1 MTEQPSGGSKP
12 RIVVGVDGSAS
23 SEQALRWAL
32 RQAKLTGAAID
43 AVIAWHFPFISGGCT
58 WPPAGVLVSEFDFRT
73 MAERARA
80 DTVSRATDGD
90 LHAPV
95 TQKVLKGDAAAVLIR
110 ESAGADLLVIGSRG
124 HGGFAE
130 ALLGS
135 VGQHCV
141 HHAACPVVIIRG
153 DVRTA
158 VPTATPAPAQ
168 QPCADGTTDGKEE
181 SS

>member
-1 MTEQPSGGSKP
+1 MEAVMTEQPSGGDKP
-12 RIVVGVDGSAS
+12 RIVVGVDGSPS

-32 RQAKLTGAAID
+32 RQAKLTGATVE
-43 AVIAWHFPFISGGCT
+43 AVIAWHFPFISGGYT
-58 WPPAGVLVSEFDFRT
+58 WPPAGVLVSDVDFRKI
-73 MAERARA
+73 AERVLA
-80 DTVSRATDGD
+80 DTVSLATGGG

-95 TQKVLKGDAAAVLIR
+95 TQEVLEGDAAAVLIR

-141 HHAACPVVIIRG
+141 HHATCPVVIIRG
-153 DVRTA
+153 DVATAGPAAAVRTA
-158 VPTATPAPAQ
+158 PQPAH
-168 QPCADGTTDGKEE
+168 
-181 SS
+181 

>member
-1 MTEQPSGGSKP
+1 MSEQPSDGDQP

-32 RQAKLTGAAID
+32 RQAELTGATVE
-43 AVIAWHFPFISGGCT
+43 AVIAWHFHYLSSSHV
-58 WPPAGVLVSEFDFRT
+58 VLPTDVLAPSTDFRKI
-73 MAERARA
+73 AERVLA
-80 DTVSRATDGD
+80 DTVSRATGGD

-95 TQKVLKGDAAAVLIR
+95 TQEVLEGDAAAVLVR
-110 ESAGADLLVIGSRG
+110 ESAGADLLVVGSRG

-153 DVRTA
+153 DVRA
-158 VPTATPAPAQ
+158 AGPTAATPAQ
-168 QPCADGTTDGKEE
+168 QPGADGTAECKEE